1 LAARGEKA
9 DVVEV
14 AREIE
19 ERDRRDAGRE
29 HSPLRPADDAVVVD
43 TTAVGVEEV
52 VKRLRDRVEAA
63 TLESQPV
70 QGYGTSNSSRGG
82 IIPMNQETKVAA
94 ASGGEDDFRT
104 LFEESLRSVKPGEV
118 VRGRVVLVTRDQ
130 VTVDI
135 GYKSEGQIPIHEFST
150 RGEQASIKEGDEID
164 VYFDADE
171 GETGGIVLSRA
182 KAEQA
187 KVWRDIESAFESEG
201 VIEGVITGKVKGG
214 LKVDVGVPAFLPGS
228 HADLRPAR
236 NLDRF
241 ISQRSQFAV
250 LKFNRA
256 RGNVVVSRRAVMER
270 ERAQLK
276 QETLKVLEEGVIL
289 EGVVKNITDYG
300 AFVDLGGIDG
310 LLHVTDMSWGRV
322 NRPADVIGVGERI
335 KVVVLK
341 YDPER
346 GRVSLGM
353 KQIMPDPWSSVAE
366 RFPVGSRIHGK
377 VVSLA
382 DYGAFV
388 ELEPG
393 IEGLVHVSEMS
404 WTKRVTHPSK
414 VVEVGA
420 EVDVVVLDVDSA
432 NRRISLGLKQAE
444 PNPWE
449 MVRVNHPVG
458 SHIVGAVKNI
468 TDFGVFIG
476 IEEGIDGLVH
486 ISDLHWTKKVRH
498 PSELFKKGDEVE
510 AVVLGI
516 DVDNERV
523 SLGVKQL
530 SEDPW
535 NAIHERYPV
544 GTRVNGK
551 VTSVTDFG
559 VFVEIE
565 DGIEGLIH
573 VSQLSTDRVDK
584 PQTIYEPAQE
594 IEAEITAIDSR
605 DRKIALSIKALRRS
619 EEREEIE
626 SYLQRE
632 REGGRF
638 SFEDILSSDLR
649 LDRDENARSGDQGKA
664 EGKKEDE

>member
-1 LAARGEKA
+1 
-9 DVVEV
+9 
-14 AREIE
+14 
-19 ERDRRDAGRE
+19 
-29 HSPLRPADDAVVVD
+29 
-43 TTAVGVEEV
+43 
-52 VKRLRDRVEAA
+52 
-63 TLESQPV
+63 
-70 QGYGTSNSSRGG
+70 
-82 IIPMNQETKVAA
+82 MNQQPKVAA
-94 ASGGEDDFRT
+94 ADGGDDEFRK

-118 VRGRVVLVTRDQ
+118 VRGRVVHVTRDQ

-135 GYKSEGQIPIHEFST
+135 GYKSEGQISIDEFTT
-150 RGEQASIKEGDEID
+150 RGGQVTVKEGDEID

-171 GETGGIVLSRA
+171 GENGGILLSRA

-187 KVWRDIESAFESEG
+187 KVWRDIEEAFEGEG

-241 ISQRSQFAV
+241 ISQRAQFAV

-270 ERAQLK
+270 ERQQLK

-289 EGVVKNITDYG
+289 EGIVKNITDYG

-322 NRPADVIGVGERI
+322 NRPSDVINVGDRV

-366 RFPVGSRIHGK
+366 RYPIGARIHGK

-420 EVDVVVLDVDSA
+420 EVDVMVLDVDTA

-449 MVRVNHPVG
+449 MVRINHPVG
-458 SHIVGAVKNI
+458 SHITGQVKNV

-476 IEEGIDGLVH
+476 VTEGIDGLVH

-498 PSELFKKGDEVE
+498 PSEIYKKGDEVE
-510 AVVLGI
+510 AIVLGI
-516 DVDNERV
+516 DVDNERI

-530 SEDPW
+530 ADDPW
-535 NAIHERYPV
+535 QRMQDRYPV
-544 GTRVNGK
+544 GTRVKGK

-559 VFVEIE
+559 VFVELE
-565 DGIEGLIH
+565 EGVEGLIH
-573 VSQLSTDRVDK
+573 VSQLSTERVDK
-584 PQTIYEPAQE
+584 PQAMFEPGQE
-594 IEAEITAIDSR
+594 IEAEVTAVESR

-626 SYLQRE
+626 TYLKRE

-649 LDRDENARSGDQGKA
+649 LDREEGGEAAPSKTGDRGDG
-664 EGKKEDE
+664 E

>member
-1 LAARGEKA
+1 
-9 DVVEV
+9 
-14 AREIE
+14 
-19 ERDRRDAGRE
+19 
-29 HSPLRPADDAVVVD
+29 
-43 TTAVGVEEV
+43 
-52 VKRLRDRVEAA
+52 
-63 TLESQPV
+63 
-70 QGYGTSNSSRGG
+70 
-82 IIPMNQETKVAA
+82 MNQEPKVAA
-94 ASGGEDDFRT
+94 RDSGGDDEFRK
-104 LFEESLRSVKPGEV
+104 LFEESLRTVRPGEV
-118 VRGRVVLVTRDQ
+118 VTGRVVVISRDQ

-135 GYKSEGQIPIHEFST
+135 GYKSEGNIHIREFQNRDGSVDVDV
-150 RGEQASIKEGDEID
+150 GDEVE

-171 GETGGIVLSRA
+171 GENGGIVLSRA

-187 KVWRDIESAFESEG
+187 KVWRDIETAFHNDG
-201 VIEGVITGKVKGG
+201 VVAGVITGKVKGG

-241 ISQRSQFAV
+241 LNQRGEFAV
-250 LKFNRA
+250 LKFNRS

-289 EGVVKNITDYG
+289 EGIVKNITDYG

-322 NRPADVIGVGERI
+322 NKPSDVVNVGDRCR
-335 KVVVLK
+335 VVVLK

-366 RFPVGSRIHGK
+366 RYPVGSRIHGK

-382 DYGAFV
+382 DYGAFI

-414 VVEVGA
+414 VVEIGS
-420 EVDVVVLDVDSA
+420 EVDVVVLDVDTA

-449 MVRVNHPVG
+449 LVRLNHPIG
-458 SHIVGAVKNI
+458 SHIKGAVKNI

-476 IEEGIDGLVH
+476 IEDGIDGLVH

-498 PSELFKKGDEVE
+498 PSELFQKGDEVE

-523 SLGVKQL
+523 SLGIKQL
-530 SEDPW
+530 VDDPW
-535 NAIHERYPV
+535 HGIEARYPV
-544 GTRVNGK
+544 GTKIHGTI
-551 VTSVTDFG
+551 TSVTDFG

-565 DGIEGLIH
+565 EGIEGLVH
-573 VSQLSTDRVDK
+573 VSQLSTERIER
-584 PQTIYEPAQE
+584 PQDEFRAGQQ
-594 IEAEITAIDSR
+594 IETEVTSIETA
-605 DRKIALSIKALRRS
+605 DRKIALSVKALRRS
-619 EEREEIE
+619 EERREIE
-626 SYLQRE
+626 TYMEKE

-638 SFEDILSSDLR
+638 SFEDILKSDLR
-649 LDRDENARSGDQGKA
+649 LDREEGEAGATTGSGSDGDD
-664 EGKKEDE
+664 GSST

>member
-1 LAARGEKA
+1 
-9 DVVEV
+9 
-14 AREIE
+14 
-19 ERDRRDAGRE
+19 
-29 HSPLRPADDAVVVD
+29 
-43 TTAVGVEEV
+43 
-52 VKRLRDRVEAA
+52 
-63 TLESQPV
+63 
-70 QGYGTSNSSRGG
+70 
-82 IIPMNQETKVAA
+82 MNQQAKMA
-94 ASGGEDDFRT
+94 ASSSGEDEFRK
-104 LFEESLRSVKPGEV
+104 LFEESMRSVKPGEI
-118 VRGRVVLVTRDQ
+118 VRGRVVLVTRDA

-135 GYKSEGQIPIHEFST
+135 GYKSEGTIPLSEFIG
-150 RGEQASIKEGDEID
+150 RDGEPTVSEGEEID

-187 KVWRDIESAFESEG
+187 KVWRDIEDAYERNG
-201 VIEGVITGKVKGG
+201 VIDGVITGKVKGG

-241 ISQRSQFAV
+241 ISQRTQFAV
-250 LKFNRA
+250 LKYNRA

-270 ERAQLK
+270 ERQQLK

-322 NRPADVIGVGERI
+322 NRPADLVNVGDRV

-341 YDPER
+341 YDADR

-353 KQIMPDPWSSVAE
+353 KQIMPDPWSSVAD
-366 RFPVGSRIHGK
+366 RYPIGARVHGK

-404 WTKRVTHPSK
+404 WTKRVAHPSK
-414 VVEVGA
+414 VVNIGDEVN
-420 EVDVVVLDVDSA
+420 VVVLDVDTG

-449 MVRVNHPVG
+449 MVRINHPIG
-458 SHIVGAVKNI
+458 SRIHGAVKNV
-468 TDFGVFIG
+468 TDFGIFVG
-476 IEEGIDGLVH
+476 IDEGIDGLVH
-486 ISDLHWTKKVRH
+486 VSDLHWTKKVRH
-498 PSELFKKGDEVE
+498 PSELFKKGDEVD

-516 DVDNERV
+516 DVDNERI
-523 SLGVKQL
+523 SLGIKQL
-530 SEDPW
+530 AEDPW
-535 NAIHERYPV
+535 QAMSHRYPV
-544 GTRVNGK
+544 GQRVRGQ

-559 VFVEIE
+559 VFVELE
-565 DGIEGLIH
+565 EGVEGLIH
-573 VSQLSTDRVDK
+573 VSQLSTERVDK
-584 PQTIYEPAQE
+584 PQTMFQPGQE
-594 IEAEITAIDSR
+594 LEAEVTSVDAR
-605 DRKIALSIKALRRS
+605 ERKIALSIKALRRS
-619 EEREEIE
+619 EERDEIE
-626 SYLQRE
+626 TYMKRE

-649 LDRDENARSGDQGKA
+649 LDREEGGAEKDDTEAETDGGNDGDHK
-664 EGKKEDE
+664 

>member
-1 LAARGEKA
+1 
-9 DVVEV
+9 
-14 AREIE
+14 
-19 ERDRRDAGRE
+19 
-29 HSPLRPADDAVVVD
+29 
-43 TTAVGVEEV
+43 
-52 VKRLRDRVEAA
+52 
-63 TLESQPV
+63 
-70 QGYGTSNSSRGG
+70 
-82 IIPMNQETKVAA
+82 MNQQPRVAA
-94 ASGGEDDFRT
+94 PDGGNDDFRR
-104 LFEESLRSVKPGEV
+104 LFEESLRAVKPGEV
-118 VRGRVVLVTRDQ
+118 VRGRVVSVGRDQ

-135 GYKSEGQIPIHEFST
+135 GYKSEGQISINEFTT
-150 RGEQASIKEGDEID
+150 RDGEVTVKEGDEID
-164 VYFDADE
+164 VFFDADE
-171 GETGGIVLSRA
+171 GEHGGIVLSRS

-187 KVWRDIESAFESEG
+187 KVWRDIEEAFQNNGVVEG
-201 VIEGVITGKVKGG
+201 VIVGKVKGG

-228 HADLRPAR
+228 HADIRPAR

-241 ISQRSQFAV
+241 ISQRGHFAV

-256 RGNVVVSRRAVMER
+256 RGNVVVSRRAVIER

-289 EGVVKNITDYG
+289 EGIVKNITDYG

-322 NRPADVIGVGERI
+322 NKPADVVSVGDRVR
-335 KVVVLK
+335 VVVLK
-341 YDPER
+341 YDPDR

-353 KQIMPDPWSSVAE
+353 KQIMPDPWASVAE
-366 RFPVGSRIHGK
+366 RYPVGARVHGK

-414 VVEVGA
+414 VLEVGQ
-420 EVDVVVLDVDSA
+420 EVDVMVLDVDTA
-432 NRRISLGLKQAE
+432 NRRISVGLKQAE

-449 MVRVNHPVG
+449 LVRLNHPIG
-458 SHIVGAVKNI
+458 SRIRGQVKNI

-486 ISDLHWTKKVRH
+486 VSDLHWTKKIRH
-498 PSELFKKGDEVE
+498 PSEMFQKGDEVD

-516 DVDNERV
+516 DVDNERI

-530 SEDPW
+530 AEDPW
-535 NAIHERYPV
+535 HSMHQRYPV
-544 GTRVNGK
+544 GSKVKGR

-559 VFVEIE
+559 VFMEVEE
-565 DGIEGLIH
+565 GIEGLIH
-573 VSQLSTDRVDK
+573 VSQLSTERVEK
-584 PQTIYEPAQE
+584 PQSLFAAGQE
-594 IEAEITAIDSR
+594 IEAEVTAVDAR
-605 DRKIALSIKALRRS
+605 DRKIALSIKALRKS

-626 SYLQRE
+626 SYQQRE

-638 SFEDILSSDLR
+638 SFEDILRSDLR
-649 LDRDENARSGDQGKA
+649 LDRDEQSGEPTGVKP
-664 EGKKEDE
+664 ETDETK